1 VHESGMSSRTGRIT
15 KSGRKDLRTALVE
28 AAQTASNTHPHWK
41 AELARLQPRLGR
53 NKAIVAIARKL
64 LVTVWHVLTKD
75 ATDRFA
81 EPVGV
86 ARKLLNHAY
95 LLGKKNRPVGQSGAQ
110 YAREELDKLGIGAE
124 LTSIP
129 WGPSRP
135 PIPMPPS
142 KLLIQKGVSGVPNKW
157 NL

>member
-1 VHESGMSSRTGRIT
+1 
-15 KSGRKDLRTALVE
+15 
-28 AAQTASNTHPHWK
+28 
-41 AELARLQPRLGR
+41 
-53 NKAIVAIARKL
+53 
-64 LVTVWHVLTKD
+64 VLTKD

-95 LLGKKNRPVGQSGAQ
+95 LLGKKNRPAGQSGAQ
-110 YAREELDKLGIGAE
+110 YAREELDKLGIGAD
-124 LTSIP
+124 LTAIP

-142 KLLIQKGVSGVPNKW
+142 RQVRCDASSLPAGKKGERRPKQVELVNSR
-157 NL
+157 